1 MIIELK
7 GMVDSKVS
15 PQHPVMIPRLEL
27 KVGRNNSKERGIVD
41 ESRKLK
47 ATTLVVGTN
56 SRGIFGI
63 RGRTGVGAY
72 CMKNRPP
79 TVSVYVV
86 LKDKVTACREADS
99 LPGSSSS
106 APTSPGHLLVASS
119 APFRHSPSMSAHH
132 QSDRSSTRSSS
143 GVLEP
148 TDGLGSDDAALVTGA
163 QTHITLALLPF
174 PQANHA
180 EDDEAARTNGAQP
193 PGADYPSSPNVHAA
207 PQPSR
212 AGTWPHDHAGATL
225 TTPDGI
231 PGFQTYSPGLAVP
244 HGMPGA
250 SPIRNPGDGGD
261 LDSMMQM
268 KMQQLQLQNQQQM
281 LLLQQQQQLQQL
293 QQQQQMQLQQV
304 QQRLQRDYLAEVD
317 AWRRAN
323 PQATPEQQQAFMAD
337 LEARMAQATAA
348 LAGMPL
354 HDAAARLGGNQ
365 QARPEPGGSPQVAA
379 AQGVA
384 READAAARIG
394 QMAAD
399 AERARAAAEEGRRAA
414 EEEVGR
420 RGGERRWRRG
430 QVVEEERR
438 GEGNRLRQCRGGE
451 CMSTALHSTPCLH
464 CFLLTK
470 PPFHPPL
477 LGLLTDL
484 LCTPLPPLPAPPSHP
499 SCAVNGKQAAT
510 ENFSA
515 GRKLGEGGFGT
526 VYCTLERCTSSPCA
540 PLLPPCSPP
549 PPVLPSS
556 PLHHPIC
563 SSPLPSLPAAPHPLH
578 FNLRPA
584 LSRTKQAPTDN
595 FSAERKLGE
604 GGFGTQAATDNFSA
618 ARKLGEGGFGTVY
631 SGTLHHT
638 PVAVKLL
645 KSQDSIQAMAE
656 FQQEVEILSQIQHPH
671 VLMLLGCCPDRYVLV
686 YEYLANGSLEDRLL
700 RLHSTPPL
708 PWFVRIRIA
717 AEIASSLLILHTR
730 PVPIVHRDLKPGNIL
745 LDKNFVAKLG
755 DVGLAKLMPGLS
767 MEKTCDRESTPV
779 GTFAY
784 VDPEFQRTGEFGPK
798 SDVYAFGIVLLDLL
812 TGRTPAL
819 YEALEIAVESN
830 RNDELMRFLDA
841 GAGTWPQ
848 GMAME
853 IAKLAI
859 QCSEMKRRKRPDLET
874 EVMPILDR
882 MRSVA
887 IKAEEDA
894 KKASLVRPVAAA
906 PPCLFCP
913 ITQELMVNPVI
924 AADGHTYEL
933 VAIQQWL
940 EKSDRSPMTNVR
952 LPSKALVPN
961 RALKSM
967 ILDWRETGGS
977 G

>member
-1 MIIELK
+1 MMIELK
-7 GMVDSKVS
+7 GMVDSKIR
-15 PQHPVMIPRLEL
+15 MEL
-27 KVGRNNSKERGIVD
+27 KVGRNNSKEKGIVD

-47 ATTLVVGTN
+47 ATTLVVGTS

-99 LPGSSSS
+99 PPASSAS
-106 APTSPGHLLVASS
+106 APTSPGHILLAS

-132 QSDRSSTRSSS
+132 HQHSDRSSTHSSS

-148 TDGLGSDDAALVTGA
+148 TDGLGFDDAGGD
-163 QTHITLALLPF
+163 
-174 PQANHA
+174 
-180 EDDEAARTNGAQP
+180 EEAARTNGAQP
-193 PGADYPSSPNVHAA
+193 PGADYPTSPTVHTA

-212 AGTWPHDHAGATL
+212 AGTWPHDHAGATP
-225 TTPDGI
+225 TTPDGL
-231 PGFQTYSPGLAVP
+231 PGFQAYSPGLAVP
-244 HGMPGA
+244 HSMPGA
-250 SPIRNPGDGGD
+250 SPAWNPGDGGGD
-261 LDSMMQM
+261 IDSMVQMQ
-268 KMQQLQLQNQQQM
+268 MQQLQLQNQQQM
-281 LLLQQQQQLQQL
+281 LLLQQQQQLQQ
-293 QQQQQMQLQQV
+293 QQHMQQMQLQQV

-323 PQATPEQQQAFMAD
+323 PQATAEQQQAFMAD
-337 LEARMAQATAA
+337 LEARMAHATAA

-354 HDAAARLGGNQ
+354 PDAAATAARLSGNQ
-365 QARPEPGGSPQVAA
+365 QAAFGPEGGQFQQHARPEPRVPA

-394 QMAAD
+394 QIAVD

-420 RGGERRWRRG
+420 REGRGEEAERGGGGAGGAAGGGEAVAPVVRRVHHYREYSY
-430 QVVEEERR
+430 EEI
-438 GEGNRLRQCRGGE
+438 L
-451 CMSTALHSTPCLH
+451 
-464 CFLLTK
+464 
-470 PPFHPPL
+470 
-477 LGLLTDL
+477 
-484 LCTPLPPLPAPPSHP
+484 
-499 SCAVNGKQAAT
+499 
-510 ENFSA
+510 
-515 GRKLGEGGFGT
+515 
-526 VYCTLERCTSSPCA
+526 
-540 PLLPPCSPP
+540 
-549 PPVLPSS
+549 
-556 PLHHPIC
+556 
-563 SSPLPSLPAAPHPLH
+563 
-578 FNLRPA
+578 
-584 LSRTKQAPTDN
+584 
-595 FSAERKLGE
+595 
-604 GGFGTQAATDNFSA
+604 AATDNFSA
-618 ARKLGEGGFGTVY
+618 ERKLGEGGFGTVY

-645 KSQDSIQAMAE
+645 KSQDSMQAMAE

-686 YEYLANGSLEDRLL
+686 YEYLANGSLEDRLM
-700 RLHSTPPL
+700 RLNSTPPL

-767 MEKTCDRESTPV
+767 MERTCDRESTPV

-812 TGRTPAL
+812 TGRTPTL
-819 YEALEIAVESN
+819 YEALELAVENN
-830 RNDELMRFLDA
+830 RNDELMRFLDR

-848 GMAME
+848 GMPME
-853 IAKLAI
+853 IARLAI
-859 QCSEMKRRKRPDLET
+859 HCSEMKRRKRPDLET

-887 IKAEEDA
+887 IKVEEDA

-977 G
+977 E

>member
-1 MIIELK
+1 MMIELK
-7 GMVDSKVS
+7 GMVDSK
-15 PQHPVMIPRLEL
+15 IKLEL
-27 KVGRNNSKERGIVD
+27 KVGRNNSKEKGIVD

-47 ATTLVVGTN
+47 ATTLVVGTS

-106 APTSPGHLLVASS
+106 APTSPGHMLVASA

-148 TDGLGSDDAALVTGA
+148 TDSLGFDDAGG
-163 QTHITLALLPF
+163 
-174 PQANHA
+174 
-180 EDDEAARTNGAQP
+180 DDESATARTNGAQP
-193 PGADYPSSPNVHAA
+193 PGGGCPSSPTGHTA

-212 AGTWPHDHAGATL
+212 AGTWPHHDPAAPS
-225 TTPDGI
+225 TPDGL
-231 PGFQTYSPGLAVP
+231 PGFQAYSPGLAVP
-244 HGMPGA
+244 HSMPGA
-250 SPIRNPGDGGD
+250 SP
-261 LDSMMQM
+261 
-268 KMQQLQLQNQQQM
+268 
-281 LLLQQQQQLQQL
+281 
-293 QQQQQMQLQQV
+293 
-304 QQRLQRDYLAEVD
+304 
-317 AWRRAN
+317 
-323 PQATPEQQQAFMAD
+323 ATPEQQQAFMAD
-337 LEARMAQATAA
+337 LEARMAHATAA
-348 LAGMPL
+348 LAGLPL
-354 HDAAARLGGNQ
+354 PDAAATAARGGGNQQAAFGPEGGQFQQ
-365 QARPEPGGSPQVAA
+365 QARPEPGGSPRVAA

-384 READAAARIG
+384 REVETAARIG
-394 QMAAD
+394 QRGLARSTHAASCLLPSFPNNPSCC
-399 AERARAAAEEGRRAA
+399 ASPLHFSPLCAPVCTPPPVPSPPARFLPHCSPPPPPTGPPSHQAGSD
-414 EEEVGR
+414 
-420 RGGERRWRRG
+420 G
-430 QVVEEERR
+430 QLECGV
-438 GEGNRLRQCRGGE
+438 QACRGGGLAP
-451 CMSTALHSTPCLH
+451 CALALHFRPC
-464 CFLLTK
+464 
-470 PPFHPPL
+470 P
-477 LGLLTDL
+477 
-484 LCTPLPPLPAPPSHP
+484 
-499 SCAVNGKQAAT
+499 
-510 ENFSA
+510 
-515 GRKLGEGGFGT
+515 
-526 VYCTLERCTSSPCA
+526 
-540 PLLPPCSPP
+540 PPCSPP
-549 PPVLPSS
+549 
-556 PLHHPIC
+556 C
-563 SSPLPSLPAAPHPLH
+563 
-578 FNLRPA
+578 A
-584 LSRTKQAPTDN
+584 LALFHTK
-595 FSAERKLGE
+595 
-604 GGFGTQAATDNFSA
+604 QAATDNFSA

-700 RLHSTPPL
+700 RLNATPPL

-767 MEKTCDRESTPV
+767 MERTCDRESTPV

-819 YEALEIAVESN
+819 YEALEVAVENN

-848 GMAME
+848 GMPME
-853 IAKLAI
+853 ISKLAI

-874 EVMPILDR
+874 EVMPVLDR

-894 KKASLVRPVAAA
+894 KKASLVRPVATA

>member
-1 MIIELK
+1 MSASGTSTPGWVGSGCERVVVGVGKDPCSKDAIRWAIANRLRHPDDMLILLHVVTKVPTHQKVEMYQSDVNNTTFVHYVRTVVQPMMIELK
-7 GMVDSKVS
+7 RMVDSK
-15 PQHPVMIPRLEL
+15 IRLEL

-148 TDGLGSDDAALVTGA
+148 TDGLGSDDAD
-163 QTHITLALLPF
+163 THRSRPSLPL
-174 PQANHA
+174 PQPNHA

-193 PGADYPSSPNVHAA
+193 PGADYPSSPNVHTA

-231 PGFQTYSPGLAVP
+231 AGFQTYSPGLSVP

-268 KMQQLQLQNQQQM
+268 RMQQLQLQNQQQM

-354 HDAAARLGGNQ
+354 HDAAAILGGNQ
-365 QARPEPGGSPQVAA
+365 QARPEPGGSPQVAV

-394 QMAAD
+394 QMAVD

-420 RGGERRWRRG
+420 REGRGEEVEKGAGGGGGAAGGGEPVAPVVRRVHHYREYSY
-430 QVVEEERR
+430 EEI
-438 GEGNRLRQCRGGE
+438 L
-451 CMSTALHSTPCLH
+451 
-464 CFLLTK
+464 
-470 PPFHPPL
+470 
-477 LGLLTDL
+477 
-484 LCTPLPPLPAPPSHP
+484 
-499 SCAVNGKQAAT
+499 
-510 ENFSA
+510 
-515 GRKLGEGGFGT
+515 
-526 VYCTLERCTSSPCA
+526 
-540 PLLPPCSPP
+540 
-549 PPVLPSS
+549 
-556 PLHHPIC
+556 
-563 SSPLPSLPAAPHPLH
+563 
-578 FNLRPA
+578 
-584 LSRTKQAPTDN
+584 
-595 FSAERKLGE
+595 
-604 GGFGTQAATDNFSA
+604 AATDNFSA

>member
-1 MIIELK
+1 MLILLHVVTKVPTHQKVEMYQSDVNNTTFVHYVRTVVQPMMIELK
-7 GMVDSKVS
+7 GMVDSK
-15 PQHPVMIPRLEL
+15 IKLEL
-27 KVGRNNSKERGIVD
+27 KVGRNNSKEKGIVD

-47 ATTLVVGTN
+47 ATTLVVGTS

-63 RGRTGVGAY
+63 
-72 CMKNRPP
+72 
-79 TVSVYVV
+79 
-86 LKDKVTACREADS
+86 L
-99 LPGSSSS
+99 
-106 APTSPGHLLVASS
+106 
-119 APFRHSPSMSAHH
+119 
-132 QSDRSSTRSSS
+132 
-143 GVLEP
+143 
-148 TDGLGSDDAALVTGA
+148 
-163 QTHITLALLPF
+163 
-174 PQANHA
+174 
-180 EDDEAARTNGAQP
+180 
-193 PGADYPSSPNVHAA
+193 
-207 PQPSR
+207 
-212 AGTWPHDHAGATL
+212 
-225 TTPDGI
+225 
-231 PGFQTYSPGLAVP
+231 
-244 HGMPGA
+244 
-250 SPIRNPGDGGD
+250 
-261 LDSMMQM
+261 
-268 KMQQLQLQNQQQM
+268 
-281 LLLQQQQQLQQL
+281 
-293 QQQQQMQLQQV
+293 
-304 QQRLQRDYLAEVD
+304 
-317 AWRRAN
+317 
-323 PQATPEQQQAFMAD
+323 
-337 LEARMAQATAA
+337 
-348 LAGMPL
+348 
-354 HDAAARLGGNQ
+354 
-365 QARPEPGGSPQVAA
+365 
-379 AQGVA
+379 
-384 READAAARIG
+384 
-394 QMAAD
+394 
-399 AERARAAAEEGRRAA
+399 
-414 EEEVGR
+414 
-420 RGGERRWRRG
+420 
-430 QVVEEERR
+430 
-438 GEGNRLRQCRGGE
+438 
-451 CMSTALHSTPCLH
+451 
-464 CFLLTK
+464 
-470 PPFHPPL
+470 
-477 LGLLTDL
+477 
-484 LCTPLPPLPAPPSHP
+484 PLPPVLSPLCGPHTPHTPLTPPSHP
-499 SCAVNGKQAAT
+499 SHPPHTPPTHPPHTPHTPLTPLTPLSHPSLPSHTPHTPPLLCLPHLPPPQASLSPTSCIRLPPPVPPPSCASSRGSLYPPPNTPSRQRRTISVHRESWARGG
-510 ENFSA
+510 SA
-515 GRKLGEGGFGT
+515 P
-526 VYCTLERCTSSPCA
+526 CTRAHCTTHPAPCLAPSFLLSEHLPPCPPSLPLAPPHLFFPSPFPSTCTSPDHLRLTLLPPSRAPSRPRRTTSVHRASWARGALAPCTRAHCTTRAAPSSSPLSPNKSCSFIPPCPPTFVRSPCA
-540 PLLPPCSPP
+540 SPSAPTPLCSLCLLPLCGSPPLLPIP
-549 PPVLPSS
+549 
-556 PLHHPIC
+556 
-563 SSPLPSLPAAPHPLH
+563 
-578 FNLRPA
+578 
-584 LSRTKQAPTDN
+584 RTN
-595 FSAERKLGE
+595 
-604 GGFGTQAATDNFSA
+604 QAATDNFSA
-618 ARKLGEGGFGTVY
+618 ERKLGEGGFGTVY

-645 KSQDSIQAMAE
+645 KSKDSIQAMAE

-700 RLHSTPPL
+700 RLNSTPPL

-767 MEKTCDRESTPV
+767 MERTCEKESTPV

-819 YEALEIAVESN
+819 YEALEVAVENN

-848 GMAME
+848 GMPME

-887 IKAEEDA
+887 IKAEDDA

-967 ILDWRETGGS
+967 ILDWRENGGS